1 VVGRAAPIALLLCLA
16 ASAAWAADSLPQGA
30 LMLAQAP
37 PGSKV
42 TLAGKPLH
50 VAADGHYVFGVG
62 RNAGPAVMLE
72 ITGPDGTVT
81 RRQITIAKRDW
92 QIDRVDGVP
101 EATVSPSPEDLARI
115 KSDAQRVA
123 AARKTDSEETGWLEH
138 FLWPVTGRIS
148 GIYGSQRILNG
159 RPFAPH
165 LGLDIAAPAGTPIR
179 VPADGVVTLADP
191 DQFLTGGTV
200 LIDHGHGVNS
210 VYAHLQAIDVKVGQH
225 LKQGDVIGG
234 LGMTGRATG
243 PNLHWGV
250 SWFTTGLDPALL
262 VPPMPAASQPAH

>member
-1 VVGRAAPIALLLCLA
+1 MVGRAAPVALLLCFA
-16 ASAAWAADSLPQGA
+16 ASAAWAGDSLPQGA

-42 TLAGKPLH
+42 MLDGKALH

-62 RNAGPAVMLE
+62 RNAGPAVMVE
-72 ITGPDGTVT
+72 ITGPDGKVT
-81 RRQITIAKRDW
+81 RQQIAIAKRDW

-101 EATVSPSPEDLARI
+101 EQTVSPSPQDLARI

-123 AARKTDSEETGWLEH
+123 AARLADSDEPGWLER
-138 FLWPVTGRIS
+138 FIWPVTGRIS

-159 RPFAPH
+159 KPFAPH
-165 LGLDIAAPAGTPIR
+165 LGVDIAAPAGTLIR
-179 VPADGVVTLADP
+179 APADGVVTLADA

-200 LIDHGHGVNS
+200 LVDHGHGVNS
-210 VYAHLQAIDVKVGQH
+210 VYAHLQAIEVKVGQH
-225 LKQGDVIGG
+225 LKQGDVIGA

-250 SWFTTGLDPALL
+250 AWFTTGLDPALL
-262 VPPMPAASQPAH
+262 VPPMPSH